1 MNTKQ
6 VPLAAYLFSVYLAIG
21 GINAYAQ
28 TPTVDE
34 KQASTTRKDLGWP
47 DHETQYKNYVYKGPP
62 GVPTG
67 WISIT
72 PKLACSHI
80 SVYVG
85 HDKCY
90 AGHLH
95 LYPEFIDV
103 LKGGTMQY
111 EVAAGVYQIRANP
124 DPDMNPGSEEYDV
137 TVKPGQTIKL
147 LLYTPY
153 HGPVALYKNTEYL
166 FSHPGTGKYP
176 YRFKCIDGSQDL
188 ETTRREEGMTPCED
202 GMARHKRPAS
212 TKKAD

>member
-1 MNTKQ
+1 MANFHS
-6 VPLAAYLFSVYLAIG
+6 VSAYMLSLCLAIG
-21 GINAYAQ
+21 GTNAYAQ
-28 TPTVDE
+28 ITVDE
-34 KQASTTRKDLGWP
+34 KQAASAEKDFSGTE
-47 DHETQYKNYVYKGPP
+47 HVQYKNYVYKGPP

-72 PKLACSHI
+72 PKLAHPHI

-103 LKGGTMQY
+103 LKGGKTMQY
-111 EVAAGVYQIRANP
+111 EVAAGLYQLRANP
-124 DPDMNPGSEEYDV
+124 DPNFNPGSEEYDV
-137 TVKPGQTIKL
+137 TVKPGQSVKL

-166 FSHPGTGKYP
+166 FSHPGSGKYP

-188 ETTRREEGMTPCED
+188 ETTRREEGTIPCED
-202 GMARHKRPAS
+202 GMAPHKRPS
-212 TKKAD
+212 SRKNR